1 MIQIIQILVNKQNFI
16 ANFVQILLKCLTE
29 LGIATKDLMTTLRHL
44 LRIKVT
50 EVIKMMERVKIVA
63 PEKVISWTHMLL
75 PHPADC
81 RKKHENVET
90 EIIFVITLLLHCYSL
105 QPNDIKVMVLLNL
118 MFVKITSDA
127 YTFKVY
133 TNDENF
139 NNPESRLD
147 C

>member
-44 LRIKVT
+44 LGIKVT
-50 EVIKMMERVKIVA
+50 EVIKMKERVKIVA

-81 RKKHENVET
+81 RKKHENGET
-90 EIIFVITLLLHCYSL
+90 KIIFVITLLLH
-105 QPNDIKVMVLLNL
+105 
-118 MFVKITSDA
+118 
-127 YTFKVY
+127 
-133 TNDENF
+133 
-139 NNPESRLD
+139 
-147 C
+147 

>member
-1 MIQIIQILVNKQNFI
+1 
-16 ANFVQILLKCLTE
+16 
-29 LGIATKDLMTTLRHL
+29 
-44 LRIKVT
+44 
-50 EVIKMMERVKIVA
+50 MERVKIVA

-81 RKKHENVET
+81 RKKHENGET

-105 QPNDIKVMVLLNL
+105 QPNDIKVMVLFNP
-118 MFVKITSDA
+118 MFVKIISDGS
-127 YTFKVY
+127 TFKVY
-133 TNDENF
+133 TNDENS